1 MPNRNDISTRLT
13 TGQIGAAVA
22 IGVVLWFLGAR
33 LVWCAG
39 TAGWL
44 TGAPLVWLYV
54 AAIPGCWFTARGV
67 QLALGLRPEQVL
79 PAITLG
85 SAAAT
90 MLDGTAM
97 IWARELYGTSAEMV
111 QPGAAWILWA
121 AGWTFAGAYALG
133 RERVD
138 MPTTQPAVAAS
149 K

>member
-1 MPNRNDISTRLT
+1 MPNRNEISSRLT
-13 TGQIGAAVA
+13 TGQMGAAVA

-33 LVWCAG
+33 IVWCAG

-44 TGAPLVWLYV
+44 TGTPLVWLYV

-67 QLALGLRPEQVL
+67 QLALGLRAEQVL
-79 PAITLG
+79 PAIALG

-97 IWARELYGTSAEMV
+97 IWARELYGTSVEMV

-133 RERVD
+133 REEVS
-138 MPTTQPAVAAS
+138 TQESSPGLSAR
-149 K
+149 